1 MKRHEAMSVP
11 WEDISEAAL
20 ANPTRFTTLIGPAS
34 LSMSSLPSHEKVLS
48 WLGSPGWTEDTTFV
62 ISDAVSLAL
71 WIRDPLFR
79 TATASVRRAMEKEEA
94 AALIHASE
102 TAWKERGGRQRGWVR
117 KHLEEDLRSRSAG
130 ANPAP
135 DAWETIRTVKR
146 AAQLLDY
153 ICVMRSMRLALWWPD
168 QHVFTVIGAGPTL
181 FQINCSSS
189 RLMLSP
195 EGDYKMAADIWK
207 PMAVRAAATGDM
219 SWIVPANAPSIGS
232 LTVAQIHEQLDA
244 LNPGLPR
251 FTGNRQNL
259 WSLLQQQ
266 IIYKDLATFQKVTS
280 ETPP

>member
-1 MKRHEAMSVP
+1 MSVP

-34 LSMSSLPSHEKVLS
+34 LSVSSLPSHEKVLS

-94 AALIHASE
+94 ASLIHASE

-117 KHLEEDLRSRSAG
+117 KHLEEDLRTRSAG

-135 DAWETIRTVKR
+135 DAWETVRTVKR

-168 QHVFTVIGAGPTL
+168 HHIFTVIGAGPTL
-181 FQINCSSS
+181 LQVNCSSS

-195 EGDYKMAADIWK
+195 EGDYKMAAADWRPI
-207 PMAVRAAATGDM
+207 AVRAAATGEM

-232 LTVAQIHEQLDA
+232 LTVAQIHEQLA
-244 LNPGLPR
+244 ELNPGLPR

-259 WSLLQQQ
+259 WTLLQQQ
-266 IIYKDLATFQKVTS
+266 LVYRDMKGS
-280 ETPP
+280 